1 MVSSKKL
8 NIVLDIGKTNVKLT
22 FVDSINSKT
31 IKFFTTKQKNTYRH
45 GIKILNSRSAG
56 TRPARV
62 EIKTANTAT
71 ITKSDAR

>member
-22 FVDSINSKT
+22 FVDSINNKT

-45 GIKILNSRSAG
+45 GIKILNSNSIFEWALKKLH
-56 TRPARV
+56 TL
-62 EIKTANTAT
+62 EKNT
-71 ITKSDAR
+71 I

>member
-22 FVDSINSKT
+22 FVDSINNKT

-45 GIKILNSRSAG
+45 GIKILNSNENTNYWRKFE
-56 TRPARV
+56 RFKV
-62 EIKTANTAT
+62 LTA
-71 ITKSDAR
+71 IIF